1 MGRRISC
8 RHECVFTASRTCG
21 PDADNI
27 GNITNLNRLPL
38 PHAVVLTSLA
48 LSRQSRRAGI
58 FFFQGTRIQPW
69 KIQSD
74 LNQPTHPKEL
84 SRRFRN
90 PIDQPSAAGGSGAA
104 SAVGSGA
111 AAGFAGAVT
120 GFAEAVTGFPEA
132 VTGFPET
139 AADSEP
145 DVFSLLLFIAI

>member
-21 PDADNI
+21 PDADDI

-38 PHAVVLTSLA
+38 AHAVVLTSLA

-58 FFFQGTRIQPW
+58 FFFPGTRIQPW
-69 KIQSD
+69 KIQSN

-104 SAVGSGA
+104 AAVGSGA
-111 AAGFAGAVT
+111 AAAFAGAAAA
-120 GFAEAVTGFPEA
+120 FAGAAAGFPEA
-132 VTGFPET
+132 VTGFPE
-139 AADSEP
+139 AAAGFPEA
-145 DVFSLLLFIAI
+145 VTGFA